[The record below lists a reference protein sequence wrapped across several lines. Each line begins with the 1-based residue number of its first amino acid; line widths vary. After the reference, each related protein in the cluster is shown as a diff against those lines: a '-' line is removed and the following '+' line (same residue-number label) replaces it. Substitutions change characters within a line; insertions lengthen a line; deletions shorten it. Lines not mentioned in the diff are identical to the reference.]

1 MVKFSIDYNEATE
14 KPEIV
19 LEINT
24 NGKGLDE
31 KMVRRFLELAEN
43 ITTQKVVVSKEVVSA
58 STVIRLK
65 CEPA

>member
-19 LEINT
+19 VEINT
-24 NGKGLDE
+24 NGKSLDE

-58 STVIRLK
+58 STIIRLK
-65 CEPA
+65 CEPL

>member
-31 KMVRRFLELAEN
+31 KIVRRFLELAEN
-43 ITTQKVVVSKEVVSA
+43 TTTQKVVVSKENVLA
-58 STVIRLK
+58 TTVIRLK
-65 CEPA
+65 CEPV